1 MARMPASRWRLRWH
15 AVAVC
20 LLLTSWGCAFVTP
33 RFPQDIQTSFA
44 RDPIRKLTTAS
55 LELYYPEQLR
65 GPALRMAARLEGCV
79 EQLRAQTWRKE
90 PRARVLVY
98 MTSADFNNAYVVPD
112 YASIPQQMVVPAN
125 VTLELFHLFGLGEV
139 DIGDVACHEA
149 VHYVQLQQTNGLWGF
164 LNDFTGGLFQPNT
177 FTESWFL
184 EGLATYYEGRFGKD
198 TGRPHSPVWRG
209 WFDSVVQARDG
220 RMDPGFL
227 SPENRALDPFGGNYL
242 TGMHFVEYLATKYG
256 EAKLWKLV
264 DNQGTTVIP
273 PIAVTLRFKGV
284 YGKDIGSLF
293 AEYTKDLREQLI
305 VRERPQSQ
313 RVWIPEAGYFSRLAS
328 HPSTGVTALV
338 SVGREQYSRLTVR
351 EPDGHVRFERPL
363 VELLPFRRWV
373 LGSSTLVS
381 GMSFSADGEWLY
393 LVMADLNAVGAYDA
407 KLWRVDAHTGEVVRV
422 WDDVK
427 GMGGSVTP
435 DGAAYVYVRVEGDT
449 ANLRRLELESGKQEQ
464 LTHFDAS
471 APLGPPAVS
480 PDGTRMV
487 FPLKGN
493 QGWDL
498 VVREADGSLR
508 WLTRDGL
515 FNYSPRWL
523 DADRIVFLRE
533 DTGRLQAHV
542 MTVSTRELAR
552 ITDAPFLVMDVSPM
566 GTGEVAFLNRDGASF
581 TIDRAA
587 VSAMAERVNAAV
599 LPSGMQSPTS
609 SPDEAPSLRA
619 EPGVPPA
626 NAPAGSGTGTPPPS
640 LADTSPMSPPPLTA
654 APAVTTPAEQ
664 TPPPPAPEEL
674 STFPSTAP
682 PGGQNAGM
690 SPEALAAFPGATS
703 SESPDAGA
711 SRDTLTAIPST
722 TPSSAPDAGT
732 LAARPGTS
740 ALGEPDAG
748 TSPDT
753 LTSTRDAGTSSP
765 AQAQGPATSEPPP
778 GGFTP
783 FPPGSTDTPVE
794 PAPVAPPLAGA
805 LPVEPIAST
814 TGNLEAP
821 VGAPPPDPGKPVTVL
836 TDEPYSTLEGFL
848 IPEFRLPYLWVARES
863 DDSDDLLFSGG
874 LSLAGQD
881 RLGFHA
887 YALNFS
893 YSTQDQEPN
902 VSLAYGNAQLAPW
915 YLQASVARVRE
926 NERTDLQALAYASR
940 TFWTTPVT
948 IGVLALHREYDAVGQ
963 FPRLV
968 TRLIGP
974 EVSMSYF
981 AGDAT
986 SYGGLQRGLGI
997 SVSGAV
1003 YPGAFALDSTVGDVR
1018 LGLDGFFGGFF
1029 GGKDN
1034 LQLSAVGRYL
1044 PGAPEGLLEV
1054 GGFSAGQTWYS
1065 SRRSTETSRLPLQ
1078 LQPGIAFSEYVRGYE
1093 DITIRARNALI
1104 GGATYRYRIIVDHG
1118 WASTLWL
1125 LPSLFVRN
1133 FEMDVFAT
1141 LARTDNRDNHG
1152 AFGAAMSIQFTMG
1165 QAVPFSLFYQFARR
1179 YDDGLGDLHLVGIGL

>member
-20 LLLTSWGCAFVTP
+20 FLLTSWGCAFVTP

-44 RDPIRKLTTAS
+44 RDPMRKLTTES
-55 LELYYPEQLR
+55 LELYYPEQLQ

-79 EQLRAQTWRKE
+79 ERLRSQTWRKE
-90 PRARVLVY
+90 PRDRLLVY

-112 YASIPQQMVVPAN
+112 YASIPQQMVVPAH
-125 VTLELFHLFGLGEV
+125 VTLELFHFFGLGEV
-139 DIGDVACHEA
+139 DVGDVACHEA

-164 LNDFTGGLFQPNT
+164 LNTFTGGLFQPNT

-209 WFDSVVQARDG
+209 WFDSVVQAKNG
-220 RMDPGFL
+220 KLNPGYL

-256 EAKLWKLV
+256 EAKLWQLV
-264 DNQGTTVIP
+264 DKQGTTIIP
-273 PIAVTLRFKGV
+273 PIAVTLRFKSV

-293 AEYTKDLREQLI
+293 AEFSKDLHEQLI
-305 VRERPQSQ
+305 VRERPESQ
-313 RVWIPEAGYFSRLAS
+313 RVWLPEAGYFSRLAS
-328 HPSTGVTALV
+328 HPSSGVTALV

-351 EPDGHVRFERPL
+351 EPDGRVRFERPL

-381 GMSFSADGEWLY
+381 GMSFSSDGAWLY

-407 KLWRVDAHTGEVVRV
+407 KLWRVDAHSGEVVRV

-427 GMGGSVTP
+427 GMGGSITP

-449 ANLRRLELESGKQEQ
+449 ANLRRLELETGKQEP
-464 LTHFDAS
+464 LTQFDAS

-480 PDGTRMV
+480 PDGKRMV
-487 FPLKGN
+487 FPMAGS

-498 VVREADGSLR
+498 VVREEDGSLR

-552 ITDAPFLVMDVSPM
+552 ITDAPHLVMDVNPV
-566 GTGEVAFLNRDGASF
+566 GTGEVLFLNRAGTSF
-581 TIDRAA
+581 TIDRSPVVAMTEQV
-587 VSAMAERVNAAV
+587 VS
-599 LPSGMQSPTS
+599 TS
-609 SPDEAPSLRA
+609 
-619 EPGVPPA
+619 VPPA
-626 NAPAGSGTGTPPPS
+626 SMDAPAVAPGIEAPLPS
-640 LADTSPMSPPPLTA
+640 QADTSPVSPPPLTA
-654 APAVTTPAEQ
+654 APAVVTPTDPTT
-664 TPPPPAPEEL
+664 PPPAPEEL
-674 STFPSTAP
+674 STFPGTPP
-682 PGGQNAGM
+682 PGGPNTGM
-690 SPEALAAFPGATS
+690 SPEALSAFPATPLS
-703 SESPDAGA
+703 SNPDAGA
-711 SRDTLTAIPST
+711 SPTLAANPDTGPSGGQ
-722 TPSSAPDAGT
+722 DAGT
-732 LAARPGTS
+732 SPDARPGTS
-740 ALGEPDAG
+740 ATAGQDTGAPDSGA
-748 TSPDT
+748 T
-753 LTSTRDAGTSSP
+753 
-765 AQAQGPATSEPPP
+765 AQGPGASEPAP
-778 GGFTP
+778 GGFTA
-783 FPPGSTDTPVE
+783 FPPESTDAPVA
-794 PAPVAPPLAGA
+794 PAPVASPLATTT
-805 LPVEPIAST
+805 PVEPIAVAE
-814 TGNLEAP
+814 GDLEAP
-821 VGAPPPDPGKPVTVL
+821 VVAPPPDPGKPVTVL

-848 IPEFRLPYLWVARES
+848 IPEFRLPYLWVATES
-863 DDSDDLLFSGG
+863 TEDENSDDLLFSGG

-887 YALNFS
+887 YALNFT
-893 YSTQDQEPN
+893 YSTQDEEPN

-915 YLQASVARVRE
+915 YLQASVARVRD
-926 NERTDLQALAYASR
+926 NDRTDLQALAYASR

-948 IGVLALHREYDAVGQ
+948 IGVLALRREFDAFGR

-974 EVSMSYF
+974 EVSASYF
-981 AGDAT
+981 AGDST

-1018 LGLDGFFGGFF
+1018 VGLDGFFGGPWS
-1029 GGKDN
+1029 GTDN
-1034 LQLSAVGRYL
+1034 IQLTAVGRYL

-1054 GGFSAGQTWYS
+1054 GGFSAGQVWYS
-1065 SRRSTETSRLPLQ
+1065 NRKSTETARLPLQ

-1093 DITIRARNALI
+1093 DITIRAKNVLI
-1104 GGATYRYRIIVDHG
+1104 GGATYKYRLVIDHG

-1125 LPSLFVRN
+1125 LPSLFIRN
-1133 FEMDVFAT
+1133 AEMDLFAT

-1152 AFGAAMSIQFTMG
+1152 AFGAAMSLQFTIG

-1179 YDDGLGDLHLVGIGL
+1179 YDDGLGDLHLFGVGL